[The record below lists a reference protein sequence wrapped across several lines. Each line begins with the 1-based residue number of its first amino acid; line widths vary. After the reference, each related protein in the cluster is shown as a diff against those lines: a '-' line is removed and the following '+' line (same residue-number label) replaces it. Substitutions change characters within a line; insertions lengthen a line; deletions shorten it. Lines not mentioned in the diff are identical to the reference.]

1 MCQVHIGASV
11 PAAADLVADLG
22 ISAVLLETHVG
33 AVAVRAVVRA
43 GHDAREAAFADAV
56 GCFGLQGVPRAVAH
70 VQVGFHAFL
79 ALPAGD
85 DVDHPAH
92 GVRAVEHRRRS
103 AHHLDPL
110 GEHRLVGVGDRM
122 AEQPHVLRMPVDQ
135 HEHLGRRPSADAAQA
150 DASGR
155 AVRDAVTHH
164 AASRDEQPR
173 NLFREQRKHRCL
185 LPADDFVAVHDRHRH
200 RQVADVRGVARP
212 RHHHRVDRDVLRR
225 LPGLLR
231 GLLCAV
237 CGAGSRA
244 GQ

>member
-11 PAAADLVADLG
+11 PAAADFVARLG
-22 ISAVLLETHVG
+22 VPAVLFEAHVG

-56 GCFGLQGVPRAVAH
+56 GQFGLQGVPGAVAH
-70 VQVGFHAFL
+70 VETGSHALL

-92 GVRAVEHRRRS
+92 GVRAVEHRRWA

-155 AVRDAVTHH
+155 AVRDAVAHH

-173 NLFREQRKHRCL
+173 NLLREQRKYRRL
-185 LPADDFVAVHDRHRH
+185 LPADDLVAPHDRHRH

-225 LPGLLR
+225 LFRLLR
-231 GLLCAV
+231 AV
-237 CGAGSRA
+237 CGAGGRA